1 MVNAMTLFEH
11 AKIIEVNSELM
22 KMDFV
27 QTIEEYLNFLAGLRV
42 ERKDL
47 FSNDLN
53 ILENFSR
60 HLEESLNIVNN
71 FKSRFEQAKHLWDYC
86 YI

>member
-27 QTIEEYLNFLAGLRV
+27 QTIEEYLNFLAGLVV

-60 HLEESLNIVNN
+60 RLEDSLHIGNN
-71 FKSRFEQAKHLWDYC
+71 FKPLFEQAKHLWDYC